1 MLEAIFARIRRLLLT
16 PKDEWNAIERESAD
30 TAELYKT
37 HVIPLALIPAI
48 ATFIGT
54 SIVGDAFFGAVLR
67 VPITS
72 GLAGMIVGFTLT
84 LASVYAMAHIIS
96 WLAPKFGAEADFN
109 QALKV
114 SAYFPTAAWL
124 AGAFAA
130 IPAIAI
136 LSLLGSLYS
145 LYLLFVGVP
154 IVMKAPEEKA
164 GNYALAAVGAAFV
177 IFIVLAIIAGAKIGR
192 AHV

>member
-1 MLEAIFARIRRLLLT
+1 MRAATNQRALFMFDVHATAKRPMMLEAIFARIRRLLLT

-136 LSLLGSLYS
+136 LSHGALQWRQHSGASL
-145 LYLLFVGVP
+145 
-154 IVMKAPEEKA
+154 
-164 GNYALAAVGAAFV
+164 
-177 IFIVLAIIAGAKIGR
+177 
-192 AHV
+192 